1 MQTHPQKFLFVK
13 NVSKI
18 LENLGKTF
26 ENLGKKTGKL
36 GEIWANIFRTPKNL
50 LAPTPM
56 NC

>member
-1 MQTHPQKFLFVK
+1 VQTHPQKFLFVK